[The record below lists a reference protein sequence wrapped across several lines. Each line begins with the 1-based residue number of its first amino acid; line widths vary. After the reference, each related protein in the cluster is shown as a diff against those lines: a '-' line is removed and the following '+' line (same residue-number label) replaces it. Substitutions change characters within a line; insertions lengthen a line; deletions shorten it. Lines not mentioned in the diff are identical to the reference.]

1 IEADIYEEDIV
12 KINIDNPV
20 DISLVALPEK
30 IFKGKVIS
38 IDPAQKLIEGVVYYE
53 TTINFDEI
61 PDGIKP
67 GMTAD
72 LVIKTASRENTL
84 IIPEEAIQKKDDKTI
99 VEVFKEGNIE
109 DREIEVGLFGSNDM
123 VQVLSG
129 LEEGEKLI
137 LR

>member
-1 IEADIYEEDIV
+1 
-12 KINIDNPV
+12 
-20 DISLVALPEK
+20 
-30 IFKGKVIS
+30 
-38 IDPAQKLIEGVVYYE
+38 YYE